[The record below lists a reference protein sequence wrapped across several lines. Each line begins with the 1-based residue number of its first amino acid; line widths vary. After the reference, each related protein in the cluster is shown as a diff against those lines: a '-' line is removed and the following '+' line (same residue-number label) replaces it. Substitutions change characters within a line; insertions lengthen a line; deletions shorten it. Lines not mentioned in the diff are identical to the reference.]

1 VTGERAPSA
10 AVPVDTARAR
20 QGLRLCEDGPVY
32 MNIGGAG
39 PLPDAAGEAIE
50 RALRRGMREGRASL
64 AAVMRMEAAAERLRR
79 RASALV
85 GGGRGEVGLTG
96 NTTVG
101 INIGLWGLAWHPGD
115 EIITTSIEH
124 PGVSVPVGVVAR
136 RHRVR
141 VHHIPAD
148 EAAGDLEAAV
158 AARATGR
165 TRAVVLSHVAYGT
178 GQVLDVAGAC
188 RAAARAGALRIV
200 DGAQSVGA
208 IPVDAPA
215 LGADVY
221 AFPAHKWLYG
231 PEGLGAVWVAPGV
244 EERLD
249 LSFSGYESG
258 SGHTPDGGL
267 TPHPGGRRY
276 ETSTPPNALLDGWAV
291 AIAWLEGFGWDR
303 VHARI
308 GEGQAAAVAALA
320 AIPGVR
326 VLTPGGPQAGLVSFA
341 IEGHDP
347 VGAAARMVDEG
358 VIVRWLEHPRALRA
372 SIGFHWCHTDIDRLA
387 AAVRAVRG
395 C

>member
-1 VTGERAPSA
+1 VNDVPAAESTPADIERARRDLQVCA
-10 AVPVDTARAR
+10 GD
-20 QGLRLCEDGPVY
+20 EVY

-39 PLPDAAGEAIE
+39 PMPDAVGDAIE
-50 RALRRGMREGRASL
+50 RALRRGLRQGRASL

-85 GGGRGEVGLTG
+85 GGGAGQTALTG

-101 INIGLWGLAWHPGD
+101 INIALWGLDWRPGD
-115 EIITTSIEH
+115 EIITTALEH
-124 PGVSVPVGVVAR
+124 PGVSVPVAVVAR

-141 VHHIPAD
+141 VHRIPPG
-148 EAAGDLEAAV
+148 EAAADLDAAV
-158 AARATGR
+158 ATRSGPR

-188 RAAARAGALRIV
+188 RAAARCGTLAVV

-231 PEGLGAVWVAPGV
+231 PEGLGAVWVAPDV
-244 EERLD
+244 ERRLEV
-249 LSFSGYESG
+249 SFSGYESG
-258 SGHTPDGGL
+258 SGHTPDGAF
-267 TPHPGGRRY
+267 TSHPGARRY
-276 ETSTPPNALLDGWAV
+276 EASTPPMALLEGWAA
-291 AIAWLEGFGWDR
+291 AIDWLASFGWDR

-308 GEGQAAAVAALA
+308 RDGQAAASAALGE
-320 AIPGVR
+320 IPGVN
-326 VLTPGGPQAGLVSFA
+326 VLTPTGPRAGLVTFA
-341 IEGHDP
+341 VDGRDP
-347 VGAAARMVDEG
+347 VAGAARMVQEG
-358 VIVRWLEHPRALRA
+358 VIVRWLDHPPALRA
-372 SIGFHWCHTDIDRLA
+372 SIGFHWRGSDIERLA

>member
-1 VTGERAPSA
+1 MSAGSA
-10 AVPVDTARAR
+10 ADAVPADIARAR
-20 QGLRLCEDGPVY
+20 DELQVCAGAPVY

-39 PLPDAAGEAIE
+39 PLPDAAGEAIA
-50 RALRRGMREGRASL
+50 RAVQRGMREGRASL
-64 AAVMRMEAAAERLRR
+64 AAVLRMEAGAERLRR

-85 GGGRGEVGLTG
+85 GGAPGQVGLTG

-101 INIGLWGLAWHPGD
+101 INIALWGLDWRPGD
-115 EIITTSIEH
+115 EIITTALEH
-124 PGVSVPVGVVAR
+124 PGVSVPVGVIAR
-136 RHRVR
+136 RHRLR
-141 VHHIPAD
+141 VHPIPAG
-148 EAAGDLEAAV
+148 EASGDLDAAV
-158 AARATGR
+158 SARAGAR

-188 RAAARAGALRIV
+188 RAAARRGALAVI

-231 PEGLGAVWVAPGV
+231 PEGLGAVWIAPGV
-244 EERLD
+244 EERLA

-258 SGHTPDGGL
+258 SGHTPDGAV

-276 ETSTPPNALLDGWAV
+276 ETSTPPMALIEGWTA
-291 AIAWLEGFGWDR
+291 AIAWLEGFGWAR
-303 VHARI
+303 VHGRVRD
-308 GEGQAAAVAALA
+308 GQAAACAALGE
-320 AIPGVR
+320 IDGVR
-326 VLTPGGPQAGLVSFA
+326 ILTPSGPQAGLVTFA
-341 IEGHDP
+341 LDDTDP
-347 VGAAARMVDEG
+347 VAAAARMVEEG
-358 VIVRWLEHPRALRA
+358 VIVRWLDHPRALRA
-372 SIGFHWCHTDIDRLA
+372 SIGFHWCNSDIERLA